1 MIDEQ
6 AHLSLL
12 VRQSRSNL
20 EAQTALKVR
29 DLATVLHGDDVVVFC
44 HRRDGGELRAVAV
57 ETGVLDHAE
66 QRAELA
72 QTVRR

>member
-20 EAQTALKVR
+20 EAQTALKYAISLR
-29 DLATVLHGDDVVVFC
+29 YSTEMMLWCSATAAMAANSGLSP
-44 HRRDGGELRAVAV
+44 LRQASLI
-57 ETGVLDHAE
+57 TPSSG
-66 QRAELA
+66 QS
-72 QTVRR
+72 